1 MRQAKWTTT
10 NDTWRPVFIQR
21 SWCFMCGGIGVLFMS
36 SCWSMI
42 NSNKYCS
49 QLDQLKAAVKEK
61 HLDLV
66 SRKCIIS
73 PQDPTRQRVSLM
85 TRQNRYSLAG
95 NSDSSR
101 YFSRPLDFHLFSSLQ
116 NSPNGKNFSSLENHK
131 HTWNSSLLKKI
142 KSFGKMR
149 LWSCLENSRT

>member
-1 MRQAKWTTT
+1 
-10 NDTWRPVFIQR
+10 
-21 SWCFMCGGIGVLFMS
+21 MS

-116 NSPNGKNFSSLENHK
+116 TSPNGKKSIAWKTKRHLEQFFAQK
-131 HTWNSSLLKKI
+131 DKKFWEDEI
-142 KSFGKMR
+142 MKLPGK
-149 LWSCLENSRT
+149 